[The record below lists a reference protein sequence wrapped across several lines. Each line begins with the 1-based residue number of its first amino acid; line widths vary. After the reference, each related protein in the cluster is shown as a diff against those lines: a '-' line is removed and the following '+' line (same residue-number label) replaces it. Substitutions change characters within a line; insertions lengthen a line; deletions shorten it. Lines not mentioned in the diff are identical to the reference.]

1 MQYIFQSNFIIRIK
15 PPNLDELLSKLNEY
29 DHNHV
34 DNSRFNWGEYCKV
47 DKVPLDI
54 DEMMPYV
61 IPSVDC
67 ISKELKYSGGYTID
81 NPWINL
87 YSKGSF
93 QEVHDHFP
101 WALACVFF
109 INDGEDFSKFYIKD
123 RNNVNTSRDLQ
134 EILYNLN
141 GYNVASHLNVREG
154 DMIVFPANILH
165 GVTAHNSDVIR
176 KTFSFNLNFT
186 K

>member
-1 MQYIFQSNFIIRIK
+1 MSGVRSPLRAYRLHIMQYIFQSNFIIRIK

-87 YSKGSF
+87 YSKGS
-93 QEVHDHFP
+93 
-101 WALACVFF
+101 
-109 INDGEDFSKFYIKD
+109 KFVIC
-123 RNNVNTSRDLQ
+123 
-134 EILYNLN
+134 
-141 GYNVASHLNVREG
+141 
-154 DMIVFPANILH
+154 F
-165 GVTAHNSDVIR
+165 NSDVPGSII
-176 KTFSFNLNFT
+176 S
-186 K
+186 